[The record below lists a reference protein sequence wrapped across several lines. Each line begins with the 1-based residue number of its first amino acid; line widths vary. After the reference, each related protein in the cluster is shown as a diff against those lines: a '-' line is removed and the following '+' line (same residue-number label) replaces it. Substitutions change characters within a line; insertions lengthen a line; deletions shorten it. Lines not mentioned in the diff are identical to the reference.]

1 MIEPLGLG
9 NRARFRETR
18 DPSGSTPRHATGSAA
33 SVKALRCDGDEG
45 GLQSRNTRIRTG
57 DPPLGRNDALPL
69 VVCEEKISFR
79 SSPALLAA

>member
-1 MIEPLGLG
+1 MIAPLGLG

-18 DPSGSTPRHATGSAA
+18 DPFGLDATPRDGVRREGET
-33 SVKALRCDGDEG
+33 LRCDGDEG

>member
-9 NRARFRETR
+9 DLARFRETR
-18 DPSGSTPRHATGSAA
+18 DPFGLDATPRDGFAA
-33 SVKALRCDGDEG
+33 SVKAHRCDGGEG
-45 GLQSRNTRIRTG
+45 GLQSRDTRIRTG

-69 VVCEEKISFR
+69 VVCEEKICSR